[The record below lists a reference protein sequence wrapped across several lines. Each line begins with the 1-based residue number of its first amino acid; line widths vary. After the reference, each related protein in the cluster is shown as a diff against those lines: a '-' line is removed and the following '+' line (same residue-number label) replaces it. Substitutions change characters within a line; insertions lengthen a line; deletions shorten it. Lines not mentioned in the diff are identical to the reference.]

1 MSVEAKSEKFLSF
14 RPIETRLDVFL
25 HGFLSQPYPEL
36 WGFCQKILLLSHG
49 QATVE
54 RGFSINKEVE
64 TVNLKE
70 DTVIAQRLVC
80 DFVAVCGGVA
90 NVPLTKELLTSV
102 GSARSKYREH
112 LDLEK
117 RKSQGAAQ
125 GQKRKAAEEH
135 IAELKKKNKILLEV
149 CGSLEKDSDLFAEQA
164 EGKSGTLMSQLI
176 TKSNILR
183 KRCKE
188 KLSELK
194 SIEAELEIKATELRL
209 T

>member
-70 DTVIAQRLVC
+70 DTVIAQRLVTTLP
-80 DFVAVCGGVA
+80 FVGGL
-90 NVPLTKELLTSV
+90 PMSLSP
-102 GSARSKYREH
+102 RS
-112 LDLEK
+112 
-117 RKSQGAAQ
+117 
-125 GQKRKAAEEH
+125 
-135 IAELKKKNKILLEV
+135 
-149 CGSLEKDSDLFAEQA
+149 C
-164 EGKSGTLMSQLI
+164 
-176 TKSNILR
+176 
-183 KRCKE
+183 
-188 KLSELK
+188 
-194 SIEAELEIKATELRL
+194 
-209 T
+209 